1 MKKKIAVILAMALSI
16 SVVVTGCTG
25 EPNNSADKSA
35 KDQSVE
41 EVQYADEDFVKDMSK
56 GLQARWKLT
65 EEDEDKE
72 VDLQSEEEQT
82 MMLKYIQAELECIEK
97 YKDEKFKDIELQ
109 EKAIT
114 YIKLLTKHKEICEY
128 IPVDYYGKYVE
139 ENEDIYNERSKII
152 EEMVTDYGLSVDEK
166 YQSTLDE
173 FKTNSKL
180 VKEQDALKNAVAS
193 MLEKVEFQETTS
205 DGSDW
210 KTYQGTIENNTG
222 KDFSSLDISINLL
235 DSEGVIVETTYDNI
249 GNFTDG
255 SKARIEFSTNKEF
268 TATQLSAQW
277 YD

>member
-1 MKKKIAVILAMALSI
+1 MKKKIVVILAMALSI
-16 SVVVTGCTG
+16 SVVVTGCSGNT
-25 EPNNSADKSA
+25 NSPGKST

-41 EVQYADEDFVKDMSK
+41 EVYYADEDFVKDMSK
-56 GLQARWKLT
+56 GLQARWELIA
-65 EEDEDKE
+65 EDENDE
-72 VDLQSEEEQT
+72 TDPQSEEFQT
-82 MMLKYIQAELECIEK
+82 MTLKYIQAELDCIEK
-97 YKDEKFKDIELQ
+97 YKDEKFENIELQ

-128 IPVDYYGKYVE
+128 IPVDYYGKYLE
-139 ENEDIYNERSKII
+139 EYEDIYNERSKII
-152 EEMVTDYGLSVDEK
+152 ADMVTDYGLSVDEK

-180 VKEQDALKNAVAS
+180 VKEQDALKDAVAS

-205 DGSDW
+205 DGSGW

-222 KDFSSLDISINLL
+222 KDFSTLDITINLL

-255 SKARIEFSTNKEF
+255 SKAHIEFTTDKEF
-268 TATQLSAQW
+268 TSTQLSAQW

>member
-41 EVQYADEDFVKDMSK
+41 EVYYADEDFVKDMSK
-56 GLQARWKLT
+56 GLQARWELIA
-65 EEDEDKE
+65 EDENDE
-72 VDLQSEEEQT
+72 TDPQSEEFQT
-82 MMLKYIQAELECIEK
+82 MTLKYIQAELDCIEK
-97 YKDEKFKDIELQ
+97 YKDEKFENIELQ

-128 IPVDYYGKYVE
+128 IPVDYYGKYLE
-139 ENEDIYNERSKII
+139 EYEDIYNERSKVIAD
-152 EEMVTDYGLSVDEK
+152 MVTDYGLSVDEK

-180 VKEQDALKNAVAS
+180 VKEQDALKDAVAS

-205 DGSDW
+205 DGSGW

-222 KDFSSLDISINLL
+222 KDFSTLDITINLL

-255 SKARIEFSTNKEF
+255 SKAHIEFTTDKEF
-268 TATQLSAQW
+268 TSTQLSAQW